1 VDNTAQIVAE
11 VKSLPYYKNIKN
23 RLKRKYLAA
32 YARTGNVK
40 AAAKVAGCDWRNH
53 YWWLERDAEFKQ
65 ALEKSKEI
73 AGDILEGQIFD
84 AAMNGDVVPI
94 IDKGVITGEYNK
106 KSDVLRIFMLKGLK
120 PQYRDNFSINQFAG
134 PVQLNVKLDTNAV
147 DPLQLSGN
155 QALLNQGNTDK

>member
-1 VDNTAQIVAE
+1 
-11 VKSLPYYKNIKN
+11 
-23 RLKRKYLAA
+23 
-32 YARTGNVK
+32 
-40 AAAKVAGCDWRNH
+40 
-53 YWWLERDAEFKQ
+53 
-65 ALEKSKEI
+65 
-73 AGDILEGQIFD
+73 
-84 AAMNGDVVPI
+84 
-94 IDKGVITGEYNK
+94 VITGEYNK